1 MFWGELIG
9 VLVGKIAAGSGSEQ
23 GLRPAP
29 YTARPLVQHPV
40 HIALTPAPI
49 APPVPTP
56 PAPTAPARPRIG
68 WLTGLTAAVALLVVL
83 PILSVGANVFT
94 AGTGSTWAHLAATLL
109 PEYIATTLLLCL
121 GVGSGAA
128 LLGVGAAWIV
138 THFDFALRRSFEWAL
153 VLPLAM
159 PAYVM
164 AYTYTDLLQF
174 SGPVQG
180 WLRASFGWGRDDY
193 LFPEV
198 RSLGGAVLMFA
209 CVLYPYVY
217 LLARSAF
224 LERGSGLM
232 EAGRSLG
239 LSTWSGFLRI
249 SLPMA
254 RPAVAAGVAL
264 VLMETLADY
273 GTVAY
278 FGVQTFTTGI
288 YRAWFSLGD
297 RAAAAQLSMCLLGF
311 VLLLLA
317 LERASRGSARFHG
330 ASLRRQASRGARLAG
345 WRAAAAIGACSVPL
359 LLGFVLPCSVLA
371 HMALTD
377 GDAQFGPRFLGLAG
391 NSVMLSALT
400 ALLAV
405 ALAVLVAYTRRLDPR
420 PLSRVA
426 HWLAG
431 MGYALPGSVIAVG
444 VLIPLARLDNAA
456 ALWLRASFGW
466 NTGLL
471 LTGSIAALVFACVV
485 RFLAAALQTVDAA
498 LHRITPHMDDA
509 ARSLGLTPARTLER
523 VHLPLLRRG
532 LLTAALLV
540 FIDVM
545 KELPATL
552 VMRPFNF
559 DTLATQAYTLASDE
573 RLAEASTASIAIVVV
588 GLLPMVVIC
597 RQIAKERP

>member
-1 MFWGELIG
+1 
-9 VLVGKIAAGSGSEQ
+9 
-23 GLRPAP
+23 
-29 YTARPLVQHPV
+29 
-40 HIALTPAPI
+40 
-49 APPVPTP
+49 
-56 PAPTAPARPRIG
+56 
-68 WLTGLTAAVALLVVL
+68 
-83 PILSVGANVFT
+83 
-94 AGTGSTWAHLAATLL
+94 
-109 PEYIATTLLLCL
+109 
-121 GVGSGAA
+121 
-128 LLGVGAAWIV
+128 
-138 THFDFALRRSFEWAL
+138 
-153 VLPLAM
+153 M

-180 WLRASFGWGRDDY
+180 WLRATFGWGRGDY
-193 LFPEV
+193 LFPDV

-217 LLARSAF
+217 LLARTAF

-239 LSTWSGFLRI
+239 LSTWRSFLRI

-264 VLMETLADY
+264 ALMETLADY

-297 RAAAAQLSMCLLGF
+297 RAAAA
-311 VLLLLA
+311 
-317 LERASRGSARFHG
+317 
-330 ASLRRQASRGARLAG
+330 
-345 WRAAAAIGACSVPL
+345 IGACSVPL
-359 LLGFVLPCSVLA
+359 LLGFVLPCGVLA
-371 HMALTD
+371 HMAVSD

-420 PLSRVA
+420 PLSKVA

-431 MGYALPGSVIAVG
+431 MGYALPGTVIAVG

-466 NTGLL
+466 DTGLL

-498 LHRITPHMDDA
+498 LSRITPHMDDA

-523 VHLPLLRRG
+523 VHLLLLR
-532 LLTAALLV
+532 
-540 FIDVM
+540 
-545 KELPATL
+545 PA
-552 VMRPFNF
+552 
-559 DTLATQAYTLASDE
+559 
-573 RLAEASTASIAIVVV
+573 
-588 GLLPMVVIC
+588 C
-597 RQIAKERP
+597 